1 MNLTMPCLKT
11 CKTLPAKRK
20 IKTAC
25 LLDSKMPELSL
36 LYTKQNRVFNY
47 LQKIGLACL
56 MCCLPMVGLFAQI
69 TVNTPLGGWRSSATA
84 NDFAQKTYYPASSVN
99 TEGVSKKAQ
108 ISGQIA
114 QLPKTS
120 ANASAV
126 KSKNNS
132 TPAKLVVNGTEMP
145 LKVTEGRFARPW
157 AFGPGSNSVEV
168 RSAEN
173 SRKVQFYEA
182 RSEKGSAKLRVI
194 LSWDADETD
203 VDLHIVSPDGQ
214 HAWYGDQIVAN
225 GGGIDVDVTTGYGP
239 EIYSNPV
246 PIKGTYLIF
255 TNYYGGSSQKTV
267 VMATVTVITE
277 EGTGKEKRQIFYV
290 PLRKPGELQLVQS
303 FQY

>member
-1 MNLTMPCLKT
+1 MNLTMPCLQT

-36 LYTKQNRVFNY
+36 LYTQQNRVFNY

-56 MCCLPMVGLFAQI
+56 LFSLPMVGLFAQI
-69 TVNTPLGGWRSSATA
+69 AVNTPLGGWRSSATA

-120 ANASAV
+120 ASASAG

-168 RSAEN
+168 KYAEN

-203 VDLHIVSPDGQ
+203 VDLHVVSPDGQ

-255 TNYYGGSSQKTV
+255 TNYYGGFSRKTV